1 MMENDLKIYLPR
13 MDKNLLFERPSEFRI
28 DKFKKLKYIESEKI
42 MIATEDKVKPKTK
55 ISQKIA

>member
-1 MMENDLKIYLPR
+1 MENDLKIYLPR